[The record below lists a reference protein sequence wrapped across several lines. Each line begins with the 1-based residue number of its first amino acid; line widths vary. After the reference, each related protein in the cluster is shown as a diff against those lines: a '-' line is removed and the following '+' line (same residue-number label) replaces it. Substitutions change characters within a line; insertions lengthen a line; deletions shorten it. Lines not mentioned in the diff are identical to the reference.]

1 MCTNPYDRRWDIPLK
16 QKDPSRMPSSL
27 REDLIRSGN
36 KSFDPDR
43 LLCSEYGQRLID
55 GLEPIFLSDD
65 PMSPQV
71 LAYWEQRGLKKER
84 VWGGPESWNYWVIF
98 TPLSAFRPENR
109 DRKYPLVFAIH
120 GGFAGE
126 FEGESVFVAE
136 STGYARKAAQEE
148 FILALPED
156 HDTPAIMALYDHLMA
171 HYPVD
176 RSRVYLTGFS
186 AGGDRSCRAALR
198 HPELF
203 AGILV
208 GAGLPFNLIDDPQE
222 IENAAKYKIPLI
234 TVGCLA
240 DKGNHTPFYRSQ
252 KPDNPVPE
260 FIARLLTGEGK
271 IMWINRF
278 FRINGIKTYSL
289 EENRDYTLTQGSPAE
304 RRIGL
309 IAHRSKTWE
318 WAGKTHYCLDYTDP
332 EGTDIVRYI
341 FIEDMPHF
349 EPVNMMDL
357 AWHYLRRFSRNPDG
371 SLNCSAPH
379 YED

>member
-1 MCTNPYDRRWDIPLK
+1 MTNKSYDPRWDIPLK
-16 QKDPSRMPSSL
+16 QKDPNRPRSSL
-27 REDLIRSGN
+27 RQDLIRSGN
-36 KSFDPDR
+36 ADFDPDK
-43 LLCSEYGQRLID
+43 LLCSEYGQKLIE
-55 GLEPIFLSDD
+55 GLEPLFLSED
-65 PMSPQV
+65 PMSPEI
-71 LAYWEQRGLKKER
+71 LSYWKQRGLKKER
-84 VWGGPESWNYWVIF
+84 IWGGPEHWNYWVIF
-98 TPLSAFRPENR
+98 TPLSAFRPENK
-109 DRKYPLVFAIH
+109 DRTYPLVFGIH

-136 STGYARKAAQEE
+136 STGYARKAAEEE
-148 FILALPED
+148 FILAMPED
-156 HDTPAIMALYDHLMA
+156 HDTPAIMALYYHMIE

-176 RSRVYLTGFS
+176 PSRVYLTGFS

-208 GAGLPFNLIDDPQE
+208 GAGLPFNLIDDPKE
-222 IENAAKYKIPLI
+222 IENAEKYKIPLI

-240 DKGNHTPFYRSQ
+240 DKGNHTPFYCSR

-278 FRINGIKTYSL
+278 FRINHIDTHTL
-289 EENRDYTLTQGSPAE
+289 EENMEYTQTKGTEAE
-304 RRIGL
+304 KRIGL
-309 IAHRSKTWE
+309 IAHRSKTWK
-318 WAGKTHYCLDYTDP
+318 WAEKVHYCLDYTDKD
-332 EGTDIVRYI
+332 GIDIVRYI

-357 AWHYLRRFSRNPDG
+357 AWPYLKRFSRNPDG
-371 SLNCSAPH
+371 SLNCSSSI
-379 YED
+379 YEL